1 MAWRVFTAL
10 CVVATAVVAAEIFR
24 SLWTVFMAGGF
35 ADDHVNYTN
44 MIWNSGHGAPFRMFV
59 SGNYLQNHLSFSLI
73 PIGFLYHLWD
83 HPFLLPAFQW
93 LLMCAGLFTLLAAAR
108 RLRLPTPTLAA
119 LGLFF
124 IGCVLAQRPLV
135 NSFHGTTTYFLLVPW
150 LYYTLRF
157 CKGWAILPLALLLGI
172 REDAFLCVLPMLAH
186 AAWRDR
192 SISATALL
200 GLAISYG
207 LFALL
212 WLFPHINGIDIF
224 ARRSEIA
231 RPDRLFATWHG
242 TGLKLRWQAALL
254 WAPPILLFIRRRGTA
269 AWLYPSIAILTALF
283 SNFARQYALQIHY
296 PAPVLTTLA
305 IGLVE
310 SSAGA
315 RAALKPGSRDTT
327 NLRAVALVCIMV
339 VAHVYWGY
347 IRTGGHNGSQYRFLD
362 PEGPVRLH
370 AGRSVPKD
378 GILVTGRKLASYT
391 ANRRDLILWQTFDP
405 DKTQPD
411 IFFERIRRFKYL
423 LDGDVLQ
430 RVRNGSFG
438 IVYYDSAYAVAQRGA
453 ATDKNDEFL
462 ALCDNMDNT
471 LFIANSRSES
481 CENRHDPGVGI
492 VRFWE
497 GDGSR
502 APISVSHG
510 SSMVLSPGRYRVH
523 IRYRAETPRRTVR
536 KSWGQFG
543 VFPSGRDDPFALVPI
558 DEISEPGGRYR
569 EQIVAFTNPKEGP
582 VEFRVIGADAP
593 LWVLS
598 ARFEAEQEQP
608 DT

>member
-1 MAWRVFTAL
+1 MGEGAQNPQIAKRNAAQARRMAWRVFTAL

-59 SGNYLQNHLSFSLI
+59 SGNYLRNHLSFSLI

-83 HPFLLPAFQW
+83 HPFLLPTFQW
-93 LLMCAGLFTLLAAAR
+93 LLMSAGVVILVAAAV
-108 RLRLPTPTLAA
+108 RLSIPTPTVAA
-119 LGLFF
+119 LSLFF
-124 IGCVLAQRPLV
+124 VGYVLAQRPLV
-135 NSFHGTTTYFLLVPW
+135 NSFHGTTSYFLLIPW

-200 GLAISYG
+200 ALAICYG

-212 WLFPHINGIDIF
+212 WLFPHLNEISIF

-242 TGLKLRWQAALL
+242 TGLTLRWKAALL
-254 WAPPILLFIRRRGTA
+254 WAPPILLFLRRRGA
-269 AWLYPSIAILTALF
+269 AVWLYPSIAIITALF
-283 SNFARQYALQIHY
+283 STFARQYALQIHY

-327 NLRAVALVCIMV
+327 NLRAVALVCMMV
-339 VAHVYWGY
+339 VAHLYWGY

-378 GILVTGRKLASYT
+378 GVLVTGRKLASYT

-423 LDGDVLQ
+423 LDGDIVQ
-430 RVRNGSFG
+430 RIRKGSFG

-453 ATDKNDEFL
+453 ATD
-462 ALCDNMDNT
+462 NT
-471 LFIANSRSES
+471 NS
-481 CENRHDPGVGI
+481 
-492 VRFWE
+492 
-497 GDGSR
+497 
-502 APISVSHG
+502 
-510 SSMVLSPGRYRVH
+510 
-523 IRYRAETPRRTVR
+523 
-536 KSWGQFG
+536 Q
-543 VFPSGRDDPFALVPI
+543 
-558 DEISEPGGRYR
+558 
-569 EQIVAFTNPKEGP
+569 
-582 VEFRVIGADAP
+582 
-593 LWVLS
+593 
-598 ARFEAEQEQP
+598 
-608 DT
+608 